1 MAHRT
6 LTVAVAALLAA
17 GCGSTNTATKAT
29 ETVTAS
35 KATETVTV
43 TAAPSSPEST
53 EAPTAPPADGVR
65 SELLPITLP
74 AGTKAACCGKH
85 EGLEVWNAPTAY
97 SYNVQMLREQL
108 PIKQPFEGVPW
119 CSQTI
124 NGKLGLTQWDW
135 ASKTDVIVV
144 AVSDDGSI
152 TLTHRPDAEGRDGC
166 DAP

>member
-6 LTVAVAALLAA
+6 LTVAAAVAALLA
-17 GCGSTNTATKAT
+17 GCGTNTATKAT
-29 ETVTAS
+29 ETVTAAP

-43 TAAPSSPEST
+43 TAATPPPPST
-53 EAPTAPPADGVR
+53 AAPAADGVR

-108 PIKQPFEGVPW
+108 PIKQTFEGLPW

-135 ASKTDVIVV
+135 ASKTESIVV
-144 AVSDDGSI
+144 GVDSDGMIS
-152 TLTHRPDAEGRDGC
+152 LSRGPDEEGRDGC